1 MPAKLNLPLE
11 AFGSSLRETWEL
23 YLELFHCGQYGEER
37 YVSYHILSDNRQ
49 ADRQAKAN
57 GKLDFVG
64 VGCSAGR

>member
-1 MPAKLNLPLE
+1 MGKIDR
-11 AFGSSLRETWEL
+11 GTS
-23 YLELFHCGQYGEER
+23 
-37 YVSYHILSDNRQ
+37 YVSNHILSDIRQ